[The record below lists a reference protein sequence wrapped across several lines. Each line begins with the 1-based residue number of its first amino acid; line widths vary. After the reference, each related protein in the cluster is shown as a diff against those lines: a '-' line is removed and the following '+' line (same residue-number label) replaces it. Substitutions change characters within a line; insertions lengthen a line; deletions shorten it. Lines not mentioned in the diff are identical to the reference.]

1 MDQLESCQPTIPQ
14 VRVSEVSGGE
24 KSRFQEGLQDLLI
37 QPLMVGEPSGP
48 DPGTLLTGT
57 PEKPSLRVYLV
68 GWARVCPLGKPLILG
83 QFTAPQACTGVA
95 GLRVGR
101 AQGRP
106 GG

>member
-68 GWARVCPLGKPLILG
+68 GWARVCPLGKPLIWASLLPLRPALG
-83 QFTAPQACTGVA
+83 LL
-95 GLRVGR
+95 GLG
-101 AQGRP
+101 
-106 GG
+106 